1 MSEKAEIVT
10 VGDLKKALSSFPD
23 DAYILTLH
31 PYMHTTKSGK
41 AVPVGDLFDISS
53 LDNKDNGFAIFT
65 LNQKTLED
73 SSYDSE
79 DILTEEDL
87 EKMESNF

>member
-23 DAYILTLH
+23 DAYILVLH
-31 PYMHTTKSGK
+31 PYMHTTKNGK

-53 LDNKDNGFAIFT
+53 LDNKNNGFAIFM
-65 LNQKTLED
+65 LNQKTLEE
-73 SSYDSE
+73 SSSDPE

-87 EKMESNF
+87 EKMED